1 MSSRDK
7 ARKAARNRIRLFRL
21 SSEGRVTEANRL
33 ADEMLAESPT
43 DRSVLVQKAANYFE
57 AKQLDEAI
65 HVFESLLEL
74 DDRDA
79 DAWRSIGICMA
90 EQQRYADALPAYR
103 TALDC
108 RPNDSITLNEMG
120 KALTHLGRHA
130 EATHVF
136 FDAVEAN
143 PRFGEAWHYLAVA
156 LERNDQPEDAR
167 GAFDRAVTVDPARA
181 DAWHDRGCYFSREA
195 RKLLKRDNI
204 SLSVGLL
211 YEALR
216 SYECALSICPGHALA
231 TQCRESILD
240 FLGPGLAS
248 NRPALISGLPT
259 CGDAEEQK

>member
-1 MSSRDK
+1 
-7 ARKAARNRIRLFRL
+7 
-21 SSEGRVTEANRL
+21 
-33 ADEMLAESPT
+33 MLAESPIE
-43 DRSVLVQKAANYFE
+43 RFVLVQKAANYFQ
-57 AKQLDEAI
+57 AQQFDDAI
-65 HVFESLLEL
+65 HVFESILEL

-79 DAWRSIGICMA
+79 DAWRSIAICLA

-108 RPNDSITLNEMG
+108 RPNDPVTLNEMG
-120 KALTHLGRHA
+120 KALNHLGRYA

-195 RKLLKRDNI
+195 KKLLKRHNI
-204 SLSVGLL
+204 LLKRHNIPLGVVLL

-216 SYECALSICPGHALA
+216 SYECALSICPSHALA
-231 TQCRESILD
+231 SQCRQSILD
-240 FLGPGLAS
+240 FLGPDLAS
-248 NRPALISGLPT
+248 SRPALIPGLPT
-259 CGDAEEQK
+259 CGDTEEHQ